1 MRTIQFSPPD
11 IREEDIESVA
21 EVLRSGWITTGTKTL
36 EFEKKLADYIGTDR
50 VVCCS
55 SCTIGMEMILR
66 VLGIGPGDEVIVP
79 AYTYTA
85 SASVINHV
93 GAKIVF
99 CDTAKDSFW
108 IDYDHLSS
116 LITERTKAVI
126 IVDLA
131 GGICDYERIYQVIED
146 KQFLFRPRNG
156 IQSAF
161 GRIAVIAD
169 SAHALGARCIFR
181 GKWSKA
187 GNIADF
193 SAFSFH
199 AVKNL
204 TTAEGGAITWKS
216 CSAIDNDEMTSKFNH
231 LILHGQSKTAFSKIR
246 DNNWEYDVLYPAY
259 KGNMTDIMAALGLS
273 QMKRFDEILSRRRF
287 IIESYQ
293 EGFDLSKI
301 SYNESY
307 NEHMISSGHL
317 FLMRVKDYSE
327 TERNNMI
334 NELVKS
340 GISVNVH
347 YKPLPM
353 MTAYKNMGFDIS
365 DYPNAF
371 CQYRNEITLPVHM
384 MISNDDINYIIQT
397 VNKIVD

>member
-1 MRTIQFSPPD
+1 MRNIQFSPPD
-11 IREEDIESVA
+11 IREEDILSVS
-21 EVLRSGWITTGTKTL
+21 EVLRSGWITTGPKTL
-36 EFEKKLADYIGTDR
+36 EFEKKLANYLGTDS
-50 VVCCS
+50 VVCCN

-85 SASVINHV
+85 SASIITHV

-108 IDYDHLSS
+108 MDCDHLSS
-116 LITERTKAVI
+116 LITEHTKAI
-126 IVDLA
+126 IVVDLA

-146 KQFLFRPRNG
+146 KLSLFRPRNE
-156 IQSAF
+156 IQAAF
-161 GRIAVIAD
+161 GRVAVIAD
-169 SAHALGARCIFR
+169 SAHALGAKRIFR

-193 SAFSFH
+193 TAFSFH

-204 TTAEGGAITWKS
+204 TTAEGGAITWKP
-216 CSAIDNDEMTSKFNH
+216 CCAIDNDEMELKFNH
-231 LILHGQSKTAFSKIR
+231 LILHGQSKTAYSKIQE
-246 DNNWEYDVLYPAY
+246 NNWEYDILYPAY
-259 KGNMTDIMAALGLS
+259 KGNMTDIMAALGIS
-273 QMKRFDEILSRRRF
+273 QMKRLDEILSRRKA

-293 EGFDLSKI
+293 EGFDSKMI

-307 NEHMISSGHL
+307 NDYMISSGHL
-317 FLMRVKDYSE
+317 FLMRVNNYSE
-327 TERNNMI
+327 IDRNKLI
-334 NELVKS
+334 NELIKS

-353 MTAYKNMGFDIS
+353 MTAYKKMGFDIS
-365 DYPNAF
+365 QYPNAF
-371 CQYRNEITLPVHM
+371 YQYQNEITLPVHM
-384 MISNDDINYIIQT
+384 KLSNDDIAYIIQT
-397 VNKIVD
+397 VKRLV

>member
-1 MRTIQFSPPD
+1 MKKIQFSPPD
-11 IREEDIESVA
+11 IREEDIKSVS
-21 EVLRSGWITTGTKTL
+21 EVLRSGWITTGPKTL
-36 EFEKKLADYIGTDR
+36 EFEKKLADYLGTDS

-85 SASVINHV
+85 SASVIDHV

-108 IDYDHLSS
+108 MDCDHLSS
-116 LITERTKAVI
+116 LITEATKAI
-126 IVDLA
+126 IVVDLA
-131 GGICDYERIYQVIED
+131 GSICDYERIYQVIED
-146 KQFLFRPRNG
+146 KQQLFKPRNEV
-156 IQSAF
+156 QAAF
-161 GRIAVIAD
+161 GRVVVIAD
-169 SAHALGARCIFR
+169 SAHALGAKRIFR

-193 SAFSFH
+193 TAFSFH

-204 TTAEGGAITWKS
+204 TTAEGGAITWKP
-216 CSAIDNDEMTSKFNH
+216 CCAIDNDEMELKFNH
-231 LILHGQSKTAFSKIR
+231 LILHGQSKTAYSKIQE
-246 DNNWEYDVLYPAY
+246 NNWEYDILYPAY
-259 KGNMTDIMAALGLS
+259 KGNMTDIMAALGIS
-273 QMKRFDEILSRRRF
+273 QMKRLDEILSRRKA

-293 EGFDLSKI
+293 EGFDSKMI

-307 NEHMISSGHL
+307 NDYMLSSGHL
-317 FLMRVKDYSE
+317 FLMRVNNYSE
-327 TERNNMI
+327 TERNDLI
-334 NELVKS
+334 NELIKS

-365 DYPNAF
+365 DYPNSF
-371 CQYRNEITLPVHM
+371 CQYQNEITLPVHM
-384 MISNDDINYIIQT
+384 MLSNDDIDYIIQT
-397 VNKIVD
+397 VKRLV

>member
-1 MRTIQFSPPD
+1 MKKIQFSPPD
-11 IREEDIESVA
+11 IREEDIKSVS
-21 EVLRSGWITTGTKTL
+21 EVLRSGWITTGPKTL
-36 EFEKKLADYIGTDR
+36 EFEKKLADYLGTDS

-85 SASVINHV
+85 SASVIDHV

-108 IDYDHLSS
+108 MDCDHLSS
-116 LITERTKAVI
+116 LITEATKAI
-126 IVDLA
+126 IVVDLA
-131 GGICDYERIYQVIED
+131 GSICDYERIYQVIED
-146 KQFLFRPRNG
+146 KQQLFKPRNEV
-156 IQSAF
+156 QAAF
-161 GRIAVIAD
+161 GRVAVIAD
-169 SAHALGARCIFR
+169 SAHALGAKRIFR

-193 SAFSFH
+193 TAFSFH

-204 TTAEGGAITWKS
+204 TTAEGGAITWKP
-216 CSAIDNDEMTSKFNH
+216 CCAIDNDEMELKFNH
-231 LILHGQSKTAFSKIR
+231 LILHGQSKTAYSKIQE
-246 DNNWEYDVLYPAY
+246 NNWEYDILYPAY
-259 KGNMTDIMAALGLS
+259 KGNMTDIMAALGIS
-273 QMKRFDEILSRRRF
+273 QMKRLDEILSRRKA

-293 EGFDLSKI
+293 EGFDSKMI

-307 NEHMISSGHL
+307 NDYMLSSGHL
-317 FLMRVKDYSE
+317 FLMRVNNYSE
-327 TERNNMI
+327 TERNDLI
-334 NELVKS
+334 NELIKS

-365 DYPNAF
+365 DYPNSF
-371 CQYRNEITLPVHM
+371 CQYQNEITLPVHM
-384 MISNDDINYIIQT
+384 MLSNDDIDYIIQT
-397 VNKIVD
+397 VKRLV

>member
-1 MRTIQFSPPD
+1 MKKIQFSPPD
-11 IREEDIESVA
+11 IREEDIKSVS
-21 EVLRSGWITTGTKTL
+21 EVLRSGWITTGPKTL
-36 EFEKKLADYIGTDR
+36 EFEKKLADYLGTDS
-50 VVCCS
+50 VVCCN

-85 SASVINHV
+85 SASVIDHV

-108 IDYDHLSS
+108 MDCDHLSS
-116 LITERTKAVI
+116 LITEATKAI
-126 IVDLA
+126 IVVDLA
-131 GGICDYERIYQVIED
+131 GSICDYERIYQVIED
-146 KQFLFRPRNG
+146 KQQLFKPRNEV
-156 IQSAF
+156 QAAF
-161 GRIAVIAD
+161 GRVVVIAD
-169 SAHALGARCIFR
+169 SAHALGAKRIFR

-193 SAFSFH
+193 TAFSFH

-204 TTAEGGAITWKS
+204 TTAEGGAITWKP
-216 CSAIDNDEMTSKFNH
+216 CCAIDNDEMELKFNH
-231 LILHGQSKTAFSKIR
+231 LILHGQSKTAYSKIQE
-246 DNNWEYDVLYPAY
+246 NNWEYDILYPAY
-259 KGNMTDIMAALGLS
+259 KGNMTDIMAALGIS
-273 QMKRFDEILSRRRF
+273 QMKRLDEILSRRKA

-293 EGFDLSKI
+293 EGFDSKMI

-307 NEHMISSGHL
+307 SDYMLSSGHL
-317 FLMRVKDYSE
+317 FLMRVNNYSE
-327 TERNNMI
+327 TERNDLI
-334 NELVKS
+334 NELIKS

-365 DYPNAF
+365 DYPNSF
-371 CQYRNEITLPVHM
+371 CQYQNEITLPVHM
-384 MISNDDINYIIQT
+384 MLSNDDIDYIIQT
-397 VNKIVD
+397 VKRLV